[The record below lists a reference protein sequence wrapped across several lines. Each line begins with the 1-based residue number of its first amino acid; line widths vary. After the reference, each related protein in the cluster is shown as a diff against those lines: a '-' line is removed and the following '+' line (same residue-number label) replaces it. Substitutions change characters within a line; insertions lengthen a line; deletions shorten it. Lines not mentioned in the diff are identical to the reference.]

1 MVCFFNIANWNEAH
15 GIISFNSIL
24 FPCQKPICL
33 TSTLG
38 GRSNTSNWAQSK
50 GIEGSALSNSEAFQ
64 DSKVMQAVMDFW
76 KGSGSFYSLE
86 TVSLCLLLIAQTTTI
101 LQPVSVCLGQRTLR
115 NWISLECSIYIYHF
129 SHLSSIYCSPNYQ
142 TFVKSLGG
150 GPTNRTALGLFWH
163 WQTSS
168 KIVARRFFLQFNLR
182 YLQSAKLPW
191 LHINPVLVMC
201 QCLGLQLAYR
211 KSCRVLLWMECQG
224 AAVRLPKSSKTWI
237 LHDRDP
243 TGAWSWP
250 HWIVSESSY
259 LAWATFWCAA
269 ADPGSK
275 PESA

>member
-1 MVCFFNIANWNEAH
+1 MESYHSIQSFSHVRSQSAWPPHWVAEA
-15 GIISFNSIL
+15 IL
-24 FPCQKPICL
+24 ATGRNQRGSKDPHCPTPKPSKIPRWCKRQFWLIGNGVTLSAPHRTNDYHLATGQCVPWAKDTAQLNFPRML
-33 TSTLG
+33 
-38 GRSNTSNWAQSK
+38 
-50 GIEGSALSNSEAFQ
+50 
-64 DSKVMQAVMDFW
+64 
-76 KGSGSFYSLE
+76 
-86 TVSLCLLLIAQTTTI
+86 
-101 LQPVSVCLGQRTLR
+101 
-115 NWISLECSIYIYHF
+115 YIYHF